1 MRTLLLAVL
10 TLLLF
15 PMVALAELRMELVEY
30 EHDGV
35 TLEGLL
41 GYDTELEGRAPA
53 VLIVHQWK
61 GITTHERDIALR
73 LVEKGYIVLCA
84 DIYGKGVRPETSEA
98 ASAEAAKYRDDED
111 RSLFRG
117 RLNAGFE
124 LLRDNPRVDRNRIAA
139 IGYCF
144 GGTGV
149 LELARSG
156 APVAGVISF
165 HGGLDSTNKE
175 DGANIRA
182 KVLVLHGA
190 DDPYVPQSGIDD
202 MIKEFNEGGVDWQ
215 MVWYSR
221 AVHSFTDRRAE
232 GPKET
237 GAMYDADADSRSWE
251 HMKVFFA
258 EVLG

>member
-1 MRTLLLAVL
+1 MKTLLAILAVL
-10 TLLLF
+10 MFL
-15 PMVALAELRMELVEY
+15 PVAALAEIRMDLVEY
-30 EHDGV
+30 DHDGT
-35 TLEGLL
+35 TLEGLVA
-41 GYDTELEGRAPA
+41 YDTTKAGPSPG

-73 LVEKGYIVLCA
+73 LAEMGYVAFCA
-84 DIYGKGVRPETSEA
+84 DIYGKGVRPETSQA
-98 ASAEAAKYRDDED
+98 AGAEAGKYRKDDD

-117 RLNAGFE
+117 RLNAGLE
-124 LLRDNPRVDRNRIAA
+124 QLLANPRVDAQRVAA

-156 APVAGVISF
+156 APIAGVVSF
-165 HGGLDSTNKE
+165 HGSLDSTNPE
-175 DGANIRA
+175 DGKNIHA

-190 DDPYVPQSGIDD
+190 DDPYVPQAGIDA
-202 MIKEFNEGGVDWQ
+202 MIKEFNDGGVDWQ
-215 MVWYSR
+215 MISYGG
-221 AVHSFTDRRAE
+221 AVHSFTDRRAA

-237 GAMYDADADSRSWE
+237 GAMYDADADRRSWE

-258 EVLG
+258 EFFE